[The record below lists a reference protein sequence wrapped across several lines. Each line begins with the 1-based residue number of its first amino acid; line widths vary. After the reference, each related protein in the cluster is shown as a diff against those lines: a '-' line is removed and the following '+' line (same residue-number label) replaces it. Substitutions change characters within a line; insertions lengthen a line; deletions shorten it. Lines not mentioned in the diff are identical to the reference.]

1 MRAFFVMNINPRL
14 LSLFGPYSHARSLGA
29 AVLANFTLGALRIG
43 ADEQDPPTDMSNKLV

>member
-1 MRAFFVMNINPRL
+1 MNVNPRL

-43 ADEQDPPTDMSNKLV
+43 ADEQDPPTDTSDKLG